1 MKLAEALARRADLT
15 TRIAELRGRALASA
29 QHQEGDDLVEDPAA
43 LLAEADRVA
52 AELQTVIVR
61 INTTNLSTEVEP
73 GLTVT
78 GALARRDVLRLRHR
92 FRIELAERATGGHG
106 FRALRSEIR
115 LVSAVDI
122 RSMRDEADVLAR
134 ELRELDTRL
143 QEVNWMTELP
153 E

>member
-15 TRIAELRGRALASA
+15 TRMAELRGRALASA
-29 QHQEGDDLVEDPAA
+29 QHQEGDDLVEDPAV
-43 LLAEADRVA
+43 LLAEADRAA
-52 AELQTVIVR
+52 AELQSVIVQ
-61 INTTNLSTEVEP
+61 INTTNLRTELEP

-92 FRIELAERATGGHG
+92 FRTELADRASGGHG
-106 FRALRSEIR
+106 LRHLRSEIR
-115 LVSAVDI
+115 LVSAVDV
-122 RSMRDEADVLAR
+122 RSVRAEADGLAR

-143 QEVNWMTELP
+143 QEVNWTTELP